1 MVCYIVAIIKR
12 SFVLLTMQFMKPWL
26 LDYSTSLSCGYD
38 QLDIFPKI
46 SQSTIWIFC
55 ITIIYNFALLNIS
68 NIHLGDIDIIS
79 FSLLLLSFTTSFS
92 FLADKITVR
101 AACSKLNKVDEPT
114 FLVNWY
120 QRTNTGDFWTIYWHK
135 KSYFLAALFR
145 DFISISHN

>member
-38 QLDIFPKI
+38 QLGIFPKI
-46 SQSTIWIFC
+46 SESTIWIFC
-55 ITIIYNFALLNIS
+55 ITIIYNFVLLNIS

-92 FLADKITVR
+92 LLADKLTVR

-114 FLVNWY
+114 FFVNWC

-135 KSYFLAALFR
+135 KFYFLAALFR